1 MKVGTTALSYWIF
14 LSSCTSPG
22 QGFGPV
28 CVTSF
33 APSINSEKVSR
44 CWRLNYQPTST
55 DQYWKRHGY
64 SQPKWYDGDVVGN
77 ESSGSG
83 STPNAWDFGTSGA
96 GRNNEYARESEAR
109 GGVNVAEEEIDHAVS
124 RVDLSDDGVIFDV
137 QALNDNSDFDEYL
150 RQKYERYHN
159 PTYRGVVEAECVD
172 FINAK
177 SKPSKL
183 RDIAKKAGYD
193 TTDMGQEELEKI
205 ARWVQSKQFH
215 RMDELREIA
224 EKEGYDTIG
233 MGQEE
238 LDKTARW
245 LQSPEYRRSKELRER
260 EEYEGIS
267 GSGQTKFSS
276 ISLEELQAVAYREG
290 YDPTGMDRGYL
301 EQIMDWVH
309 SQDYHEQKQ
318 QYSKLRDI
326 AEKGGYDTTN
336 MTPEELEQTAHWA
349 QSQQFE
355 RDMEEANRAAGQGP
369 CSGQTK
375 SHGQTKWANG
385 DEVGNNSEWNAKTSG
400 VVEENEHTGGSGGEE
415 GFEVGS
421 SADSVVIDVQ
431 AVDDDNDSYDQ
442 SSFKSKYQPEPE
454 AVRAECKDFINT
466 KSEQNTSKGAQEK
479 FEKATQWFQSVQA
492 ECKDFINTKSEP
504 NKVGEIPE
512 KEGYVTSNGGK
523 DKLEKAAQWLQSQGF
538 QKEEEQVNKNKDR
551 ASTGQDLAS
560 DQTKYSSVPLE
571 ELQAVAHCEGYDPTG
586 MDRDYLEQIVDWVQ
600 SKEYHEQKEQY
611 KQKKRQKRNFKPQDV
626 ATRYASKSSNRT
638 PAQQGSSWYASAS
651 IEDLRSI
658 AYEEGYDINLLD
670 RTGLEKIA
678 EWVDSNEYKQ
688 QKQQS
693 MQNGIGA
700 KYASTS
706 LKDLQTTAQMEGYDI
721 NGLNRR
727 DLERIEECV
736 GSQELKQEKDRTQ
749 QEKGSLRYASTS
761 IQDLQNIA
769 IEEGY
774 DINGLD
780 KRDLEKIAE
789 WVDSKEYKQQKQNVI
804 HQDVNEEYAS
814 TSLEDLQTTAQTEG
828 YDINGLDRRD
838 LEKIADWVNCEE
850 YKQQKQKSQVH
861 SAVDTIYTRMSTQ
874 DLTRMAH
881 DGGYDTTKIGLG
893 RDDLENIAEW
903 LHPQQQQT
911 SSTASR
917 FSLTSLHD
925 LRTIAYTQGYD
936 INGLERN
943 DLEQIAEWHS

>member
-83 STPNAWDFGTSGA
+83 STPNAWGFGTSGA
-96 GRNNEYARESEAR
+96 GINNEYARES
-109 GGVNVAEEEIDHAVS
+109 VNVAEEEIDHAVS

-183 RDIAKKAGYD
+183 RDIAKKGGYD

-224 EKEGYDTIG
+224 EKEGYDTTG

-260 EEYEGIS
+260 EEYEGVS

-336 MTPEELEQTAHWA
+336 MTPEELEQNAHWA

-400 VVEENEHTGGSGGEE
+400 V
-415 GFEVGS
+415 
-421 SADSVVIDVQ
+421 A
-431 AVDDDNDSYDQ
+431 
-442 SSFKSKYQPEPE
+442 
-454 AVRAECKDFINT
+454 
-466 KSEQNTSKGAQEK
+466 
-479 FEKATQWFQSVQA
+479 
-492 ECKDFINTKSEP
+492 KSEP

-538 QKEEEQVNKNKDR
+538 Q
-551 ASTGQDLAS
+551 
-560 DQTKYSSVPLE
+560 
-571 ELQAVAHCEGYDPTG
+571 
-586 MDRDYLEQIVDWVQ
+586 
-600 SKEYHEQKEQY
+600 
-611 KQKKRQKRNFKPQDV
+611 
-626 ATRYASKSSNRT
+626 
-638 PAQQGSSWYASAS
+638 
-651 IEDLRSI
+651 
-658 AYEEGYDINLLD
+658 
-670 RTGLEKIA
+670 
-678 EWVDSNEYKQ
+678 
-688 QKQQS
+688 
-693 MQNGIGA
+693 
-700 KYASTS
+700 
-706 LKDLQTTAQMEGYDI
+706 
-721 NGLNRR
+721 
-727 DLERIEECV
+727 
-736 GSQELKQEKDRTQ
+736 
-749 QEKGSLRYASTS
+749 
-761 IQDLQNIA
+761 
-769 IEEGY
+769 
-774 DINGLD
+774 
-780 KRDLEKIAE
+780 
-789 WVDSKEYKQQKQNVI
+789 
-804 HQDVNEEYAS
+804 
-814 TSLEDLQTTAQTEG
+814 
-828 YDINGLDRRD
+828 
-838 LEKIADWVNCEE
+838 
-850 YKQQKQKSQVH
+850 
-861 SAVDTIYTRMSTQ
+861 
-874 DLTRMAH
+874 
-881 DGGYDTTKIGLG
+881 
-893 RDDLENIAEW
+893 
-903 LHPQQQQT
+903 
-911 SSTASR
+911 
-917 FSLTSLHD
+917 
-925 LRTIAYTQGYD
+925 
-936 INGLERN
+936 
-943 DLEQIAEWHS
+943 